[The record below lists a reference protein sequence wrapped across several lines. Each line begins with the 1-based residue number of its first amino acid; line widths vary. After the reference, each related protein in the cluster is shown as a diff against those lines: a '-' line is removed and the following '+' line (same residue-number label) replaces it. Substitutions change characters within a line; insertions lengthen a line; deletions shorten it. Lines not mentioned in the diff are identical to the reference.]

1 MDAVWF
7 CYSDQKLA
15 RVSRLTREKGTGM
28 LETKLPSHHKASFC
42 ISDSEDGGWVGV
54 EGAES
59 EIKRES
65 QTGRT
70 CEHSENFLLP
80 T

>member
-1 MDAVWF
+1 MDRDVRNQVTWVTI
-7 CYSDQKLA
+7 
-15 RVSRLTREKGTGM
+15 R
-28 LETKLPSHHKASFC
+28 ASFC